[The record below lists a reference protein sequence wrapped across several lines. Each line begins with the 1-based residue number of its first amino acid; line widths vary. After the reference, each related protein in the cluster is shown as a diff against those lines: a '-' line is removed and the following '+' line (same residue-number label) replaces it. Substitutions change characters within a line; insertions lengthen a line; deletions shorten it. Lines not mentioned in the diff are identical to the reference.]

1 MIIIRYNNVLVK
13 EGFRGGIM
21 KEQEFMS
28 YWKSNHGHLHRQK
41 PQTVNKS
48 TKSKASPKIIS
59 SRHESFG
66 SDGFEF
72 GGEDDSSF
80 LSKHSSSRNSSRM
93 AGGGAASTSSTVSN
107 EVNMAALEA
116 LKKEQAAREL
126 AAKKALGR
134 VASAGSAAGGALNE
148 VSIATVEALM
158 NKVVDEQNKKLAA
171 MQMLLQ
177 DEQKAAMQ
185 MILQELAKQKNAPT
199 VSSYFISTFF
209 AYYYL

>member
-1 MIIIRYNNVLVK
+1 
-13 EGFRGGIM
+13 M

-80 LSKHSSSRNSSRM
+80 LSKHSSNRNSSRM

-107 EVNMAALEA
+107 EVNMVALEA

-126 AAKKALGR
+126 AAKKALVWDNLGFNEERPIKIQVQTLKDPR
-134 VASAGSAAGGALNE
+134 VKVRWSQNQQCKYQESNL
-148 VSIATVEALM
+148 VS
-158 NKVVDEQNKKLAA
+158 
-171 MQMLLQ
+171 
-177 DEQKAAMQ
+177 
-185 MILQELAKQKNAPT
+185 
-199 VSSYFISTFF
+199 
-209 AYYYL
+209 